1 MDSDRSIPLKKSK
14 SDISFI
20 SGICYFLIMAF
31 LIVVPTKTITENI
44 EVSYLDQETYYIQ
57 EPYDV
62 QEPYTG
68 QESYQETESFQ
79 ATEYH
84 DTQKNAPPGKYY
96 TLCGTGCT
104 CSHYGYD
111 YYSIPSSYCDQCT
124 CTYSELVTKYRTV
137 TKHRP
142 VTKYRTI
149 TKYRTVTKY
158 KDVPKVR
165 DVTKTRIEPRPAEVN
180 WVLGFK
186 TPYTLHLP
194 FTS

>member
-14 SDISFI
+14 SDIFFI

-31 LIVVPTKTITENI
+31 LIVVPTKTITEKI
-44 EVSYLDQETYYIQ
+44 EVSYLDKETYYVN

-62 QEPYTG
+62 EEAYQEK
-68 QESYQETESFQ
+68 ESYQD
-79 ATEYH
+79 TEYSS
-84 DTQKNAPPGKYY
+84 QKTDAPAGKYWEY
-96 TLCGTGCT
+96 SFIPTGYSCSKTEFNYNSNNKLATLCIQLTRSVST
-104 CSHYGYD
+104 
-111 YYSIPSSYCDQCT
+111 
-124 CTYSELVTKYRTV
+124 
-137 TKHRP
+137 P

-180 WVLGFK
+180 WVIGFK

-194 FTS
+194 FT